1 MLRHYLKITLK
12 VVVTA
17 GKNSLIVSS
26 LYLTNLHVENM
37 KLEQILKALI

>member
-26 LYLTNLHVENM
+26 LYYTNLHVEN
-37 KLEQILKALI
+37 KKVERISKALI